1 MRFDYQFAVKEY
13 EKVKIYLEKY
23 GYRCEITGSL
33 RREREDIGDI
43 DIVVGNQLS
52 LSDSLSI
59 HEYSDSA
66 QMSKSEMWS
75 KREKVRLERKECL
88 EELEIEVLEIVSKCS
103 QVKRRINYYEFL
115 LESGISIHMIPEISK
130 HFNYTL
136 WHSTG
141 PKPHVKLIKK
151 IYEKKDIKINMEN
164 TIENQIYEDIDLE
177 YFQPKDRWKLV

>member
-13 EKVKIYLEKY
+13 KKVKTYIEKH

-33 RREREDIGDI
+33 RRKKKDVGDI

-52 LSDSLSI
+52 LSDSRSL
-59 HEYSDSA
+59 
-66 QMSKSEMWS
+66 S
-75 KREKVRLERKECL
+75 KREEVKLEKKECL
-88 EELEIEVLEIVSKCS
+88 KELETEVLEIISKYN

-151 IYEKKDIKINMEN
+151 MYDKKDIKISMEN
-164 TIENQIYEDIDLE
+164 IIENQIYEDIDLE
-177 YFQPKDRWKLV
+177 YFQPKDRWELV

>member
-13 EKVKIYLEKY
+13 EKVKIYLEKH

-33 RREREDIGDI
+33 RRKKEDVGDI

-52 LSDSLSI
+52 LSDSLSL
-59 HEYSDSA
+59 
-66 QMSKSEMWS
+66 S
-75 KREKVRLERKECL
+75 KREKVRLERKERL
-88 EELEIEVLEIVSKCS
+88 EELETEVLEIVSKYS

-151 IYEKKDIKINMEN
+151 IYEKKDMKINMEN
-164 TIENQIYEDIDLE
+164 TIENQIYENIDLE
-177 YFQPKDRWKLV
+177 YFQPENRWKLV